1 MYKKYFIAVI
11 SALMIISIISCSS
24 SDTDQP
30 KKSTDATAST
40 SDTTTGTIAK
50 PIVMLN
56 LGETRKEKVLPLKF
70 YEWDG
75 KEQLVSVPSGGT
87 DGRTIK
93 MKENMCVVEH
103 GNATDTPIS
112 VGDSA
117 KVIEK
122 AECEWV
128 LYKGDGAMKK
138 YNIGLYKIEITSNGN
153 SGWAWSSSIKFDGE
167 E

>member
-1 MYKKYFIAVI
+1 MYKKYFIT
-11 SALMIISIISCSS
+11 IISCLIMVTMISCSS
-24 SDTDQP
+24 SDTT
-30 KKSTDATAST
+30 KTEKSTNSTAST
-40 SDTTTGTIAK
+40 SSTGTIEK
-50 PIVMLN
+50 PTVMLN
-56 LGETRKEKVLPLKF
+56 LGETRREKVLPLKL

-75 KEQLVSVPSGGT
+75 KQQLVSVPSGGT
-87 DGRTIK
+87 DGETLK

-103 GNATDTPIS
+103 GAATDTPIAT
-112 VGDSA
+112 GDPA

-138 YNIGLYKIEITSNGN
+138 YNVGIYKIEITSNGN
-153 SGWAWSSSIKFDGE
+153 SGWTWSSSIKLDGE

>member
-1 MYKKYFIAVI
+1 MYKKYLVGVI
-11 SALMIISIISCSS
+11 SALLIISIIGCSS
-24 SDTDQP
+24 SDTDQLE
-30 KKSTDATAST
+30 KSTDATASA

-93 MKENMCVVEH
+93 MKENMCV
-103 GNATDTPIS
+103 
-112 VGDSA
+112 
-117 KVIEK
+117 
-122 AECEWV
+122 
-128 LYKGDGAMKK
+128 L
-138 YNIGLYKIEITSNGN
+138 EI
-153 SGWAWSSSIKFDGE
+153 
-167 E
+167 